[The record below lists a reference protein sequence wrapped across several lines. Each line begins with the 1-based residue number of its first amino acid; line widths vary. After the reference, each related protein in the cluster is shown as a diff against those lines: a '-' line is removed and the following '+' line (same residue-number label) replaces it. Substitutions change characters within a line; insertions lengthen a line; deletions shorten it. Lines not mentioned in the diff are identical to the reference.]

1 MRERAARTRAEAALH
16 ANEQALD
23 KMAHDMRNQ
32 FNALASAVEVL
43 KSADTKSSLGMRAL
57 AIIARQTRQL
67 SELLAALPAPS
78 AGSHSLAEGVAVDP
92 DDGAA

>member
-1 MRERAARTRAEAALH
+1 MNASPFPGTRLPEPDGAPDTPGVNAELMRERAARAWAEAALH

-57 AIIARQTRQL
+57 AIIAR
-67 SELLAALPAPS
+67 
-78 AGSHSLAEGVAVDP
+78 
-92 DDGAA
+92 